1 MWLPAKQDWN
11 LGRPDSREAALPW
24 TGARGGKRSAFCDGL
39 LFIWHKLHIYSHF
52 SFSKKKNQ
60 KTKTSSFSF
69 VLKTKTLSLPG
80 LGQMLPWQFLV
91 RVTTPPTPV
100 KKKAVDSRTPDLLC
114 GCLFR
119 CPLKGVISTMV
130 LSSGPWMWGVGVTDG
145 VRGLGTEFLYGWA

>member
-1 MWLPAKQDWN
+1 MKRRC
-11 LGRPDSREAALPW
+11 LGRGRGEANVLRFV
-24 TGARGGKRSAFCDGL
+24 TG
-39 LFIWHKLHIYSHF
+39 
-52 SFSKKKNQ
+52 SFSYGTNCTYIVIFPFQKKKNQ

-69 VLKTKTLSLPG
+69 VLKTKTLTLPG